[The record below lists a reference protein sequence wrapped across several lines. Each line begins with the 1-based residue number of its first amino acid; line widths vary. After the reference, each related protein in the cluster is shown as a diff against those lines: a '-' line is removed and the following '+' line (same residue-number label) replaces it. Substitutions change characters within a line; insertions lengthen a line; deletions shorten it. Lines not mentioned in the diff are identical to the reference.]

1 MLIRIRRSAEDGI
14 VMVTVL
20 MITMILLIIVAG
32 SLAYAVGSQPISR
45 HDQDWNSALSAA
57 EAGMDDFLFRLNN
70 NDQYYNYSS
79 SNLPPDGN
87 TAFTTWTN
95 VPNSNGGTQFRYS
108 TDTSNL
114 VSQGAI
120 IITSTGR
127 SRNAVRTIQATLR
140 RHAFIDY
147 LYFTD
152 YETTDPALY
161 PTGSNSNNS
170 TWAQA
175 NCSRHAFDSPPRD
188 STCTD
193 INFASG
199 DTINGPMHTNDQIQI
214 CGSPTFA
221 GNVTTSWNPASG
233 NRWVSGGGG
242 CSNAPT
248 FKPGDPKYA
257 DPLTMPPN
265 NISIKSD
272 ADKSLGGTGCL
283 FTGPTSIT
291 LNSAGTMTVVS
302 PLTKSTATTT
312 NNCAAGTLASPVT
325 EALPTNG
332 VIYVQNMPT
341 TTTDPNYSNTC
352 TPGPQLSSGSTA
364 GSGNGQNPLGYPE
377 RNDISSYSCTA
388 GDVFLKGTLKGR
400 LTIAADN
407 NIELVGNVLYQ
418 SGLGGSDILGLVA
431 NNYIEIYHPVDLVT
445 QSSGTP
451 STASWCDSGYLE
463 RPNNSNNFY
472 CNADL
477 PGVSSAFDNPVIDA
491 AILSVNHSFRV
502 QNYQYGDNNPLGTI
516 TINGAIAQ
524 RYRGIVGLIG
534 TSGYTKT
541 YNYDPRLKYQSPP
554 RFLSPVAASWQIVT
568 WIEQKPA
575 YAYNAP

>member
-1 MLIRIRRSAEDGI
+1 MLIKIRRSAEDGI

-20 MITMILLIIVAG
+20 LISMILLIIVA
-32 SLAYAVGSQPISR
+32 SSIAYAVNSQPISR
-45 HDQDWNSALSAA
+45 HDQDWNAALAA
-57 EAGMDDFLFRLNN
+57 AQAGMDDFLFRLNN

-79 SNLPPDGN
+79 ANLPPDGN

-95 VPNSNGGTQFRYS
+95 VPNSSGSTQFRYS
-108 TDTSNL
+108 TNTANL
-114 VSQGAI
+114 ASQGALL
-120 IITSTGR
+120 ITSTGR
-127 SRNAVRTIQATLR
+127 SGNATRTIQATLR

-175 NCSRHAFDSPPRD
+175 NCAAYAYATPPRN

-199 DTINGPMHTNDQIQI
+199 DTINGPLHSNDQLQI

-221 GNVTTSWNPASG
+221 GAVTTSWNPASG

-242 CSNAPT
+242 CSNSPS
-248 FKPGDPKYA
+248 FQPGDPKYS

-265 NISIKSD
+265 NVSIRAD
-272 ADKSLGGTGCL
+272 ADKTLGGTGCL
-283 FTGPTSIT
+283 YTGPTSIT
-291 LNSAGTMTVVS
+291 LLSTGLMNVTS
-302 PLTKSTATTT
+302 PYTKAVGGP
-312 NNCAAGTLASPVT
+312 NNCATGSNL
-325 EALPTNG
+325 ALPTNG
-332 VIYVQNMPT
+332 VIYVQNVPT
-341 TTTDPNYSNTC
+341 STTDYNYTSGCITH
-352 TPGPQLSSGSTA
+352 TQLSSGSSTSA
-364 GSGNGQNPLGYPE
+364 TVMQNPLGYPE
-377 RNDISSYSCTA
+377 NHDISAYSCTA
-388 GDVFLKGTLKGR
+388 GDVFLSGTLKGR
-400 LTIAADN
+400 LTIAADD
-407 NIELVGNVLYQ
+407 NIEIVGNLLYQ
-418 SGLGGSDILGLVA
+418 GGLGGNDILGLVA
-431 NNYIEIYHPVDLVT
+431 NNFVEIYHPVDLVT

-451 STASWCDSGYLE
+451 ATATWCDAGYLE
-463 RPNNSNNFY
+463 YPNNSNNFY
-472 CNADL
+472 CNEDL
-477 PGVSSAFDNPVIDA
+477 PGGSTALDNPIIDA

-524 RYRGIVGLIG
+524 RYRGIVGLIN

-541 YNYDPRLKYQSPP
+541 YNYDTRLKYQSPP
-554 RFLSPVAASWQIVT
+554 RFLSPVAAAWQIVT

-575 YAYNAP
+575 YVSTAP